1 MVWDWL
7 RRRPYWIDGAIVLA
21 LLAGYVGGAVHQ
33 HRYQAGIALALAQVL
48 PLVVRR
54 RYPVAVLWIVTA
66 ATIAAALAYS
76 DFVPLAPAL
85 AVYSVA
91 TQLDRRRSLV
101 LTGAACLLLVAP
113 VAWANGWNGP
123 LKLVLLAA
131 AWVFGDNLGTRRAYT
146 RELEEKA
153 ARLERERETESR
165 RAVAEEQARIARELH
180 DVIAHNVSVMV
191 VQAAAG
197 SDVFDSSPARAR
209 EALRSIET
217 TGRSALAELR
227 RLLGVV
233 REGAEYEPQPGLD
246 RLDAL
251 LDRVRAAGLEVRLS
265 VEGPP
270 RELPASVGLSAYRI
284 VQEALTNTLKHA
296 DARHARVAVRY
307 EDGGLEVE
315 VRDDGR
321 GETNGDGSGHGL
333 LGMRERA
340 LLLGGELEAGPAP
353 GGGYA
358 VTARFPL

>member
-7 RRRPYWIDGAIVLA
+7 RRRPYLVDGAIVLA
-21 LLAGYVGGAVHQ
+21 LLAGYVGGAAHQ
-33 HRYQAGIALALAQVL
+33 HRYHAGIPLAVAQVL
-48 PLVVRR
+48 PLLVRR
-54 RYPVAVLWIVTA
+54 RYPVAVLWIVA
-66 ATIAAALAYS
+66 VATIATTAEYRDFVPFAAALAI
-76 DFVPLAPAL
+76 
-85 AVYSVA
+85 YSVA
-91 TQLDRRRSLV
+91 TQLDRRRSLLQSAAASFV
-101 LTGAACLLLVAP
+101 MGAFAVA
-113 VAWANGWNGP
+113 ADGWRGLP
-123 LKLVLLAA
+123 ELIIFAA
-131 AWVFGDNLGTRRAYT
+131 AWVFGDSLGTRRAYT

-153 ARLERERETESR
+153 ARLEREREAEAA

-217 TGRSALAELR
+217 TGRAALAELR

-233 REGAEYEPQPGLD
+233 REGAVYEPQPGLD
-246 RLDAL
+246 RLDGL
-251 LDRVRAAGLEVRLS
+251 LDRVREAGLDVRLS

-270 RELPASVGLSAYRI
+270 RDVPVGVGLSAYRI

-296 DARHARVAVRY
+296 DAREARVAVRY
-307 EDGGLEVE
+307 REAGLEVE

-321 GETNGDGSGHGL
+321 GETNGDGDGHGL
-333 LGMRERA
+333 LGMKERA

-353 GGGYA
+353 GGGFA